1 MRNILSQS
9 LINELDE
16 LDQLT
21 SSVLHGNLHYDGVL
35 EQLNMT
41 KREKILKQHPYAIY
55 STDNGTA
62 WRTYLPAT
70 EEHGYRK
77 PVRRKNKEDVESA
90 VVKFYTELWKSQRDE
105 VLTFEKGYETWL
117 RYKNDN
123 TSTKAKTIQ
132 EYINDW
138 KRFFADSKLSK
149 MPIRSIT
156 PVDIDDF
163 YLAVT
168 KDLQYTKK
176 AVSNARGILN
186 GIMNY
191 YVKRGI
197 IPQNPAR
204 DISLRDYKFK
214 PRNNQNTNVY
224 PEEDVQKLLRYLKYS
239 VEDDAYTLAIQ
250 LSFYLYIRI
259 GETKALKWSDV
270 DWKEQTISLNRQ
282 ITAHRPLN
290 SDLSLG
296 SHTEV
301 EYEQMKGNCS
311 SGYRT
316 EPLLPEAIR
325 ILKKAQEIN
334 PDGTYI
340 FEGKNGRCLTT
351 DTFNRRL
358 RKYCDEIGIQYYPSH
373 KIRAYNASISYDG
386 TNLAEIQR
394 LMGHSSSATTFGYI
408 RNVHHDKI
416 KISPKLGLQGD
427 EKLK

>member
-138 KRFFADSKLSK
+138 KRFFADSKL
-149 MPIRSIT
+149 
-156 PVDIDDF
+156 
-163 YLAVT
+163 L
-168 KDLQYTKK
+168 
-176 AVSNARGILN
+176 
-186 GIMNY
+186 
-191 YVKRGI
+191 I
-197 IPQNPAR
+197 IPVLSEPPVR
-204 DISLRDYKFK
+204 TLRATIPGNK
-214 PRNNQNTNVY
+214 
-224 PEEDVQKLLRYLKYS
+224 S
-239 VEDDAYTLAIQ
+239 Q
-250 LSFYLYIRI
+250 LNFLI
-259 GETKALKWSDV
+259 
-270 DWKEQTISLNRQ
+270 
-282 ITAHRPLN
+282 
-290 SDLSLG
+290 LG
-296 SHTEV
+296 
-301 EYEQMKGNCS
+301 N
-311 SGYRT
+311 
-316 EPLLPEAIR
+316 
-325 ILKKAQEIN
+325 
-334 PDGTYI
+334 
-340 FEGKNGRCLTT
+340 
-351 DTFNRRL
+351 
-358 RKYCDEIGIQYYPSH
+358 
-373 KIRAYNASISYDG
+373 
-386 TNLAEIQR
+386 
-394 LMGHSSSATTFGYI
+394 
-408 RNVHHDKI
+408 
-416 KISPKLGLQGD
+416 
-427 EKLK
+427 

>member
-1 MRNILSQS
+1 M
-9 LINELDE
+9 
-16 LDQLT
+16 
-21 SSVLHGNLHYDGVL
+21 
-35 EQLNMT
+35 
-41 KREKILKQHPYAIY
+41 
-55 STDNGTA
+55 
-62 WRTYLPAT
+62 
-70 EEHGYRK
+70 
-77 PVRRKNKEDVESA
+77 
-90 VVKFYTELWKSQRDE
+90 
-105 VLTFEKGYETWL
+105 
-117 RYKNDN
+117 
-123 TSTKAKTIQ
+123 
-132 EYINDW
+132 YI
-138 KRFFADSKLSK
+138 
-149 MPIRSIT
+149 P
-156 PVDIDDF
+156 
-163 YLAVT
+163 
-168 KDLQYTKK
+168 
-176 AVSNARGILN
+176 
-186 GIMNY
+186 
-191 YVKRGI
+191 
-197 IPQNPAR
+197 
-204 DISLRDYKFK
+204 
-214 PRNNQNTNVY
+214 
-224 PEEDVQKLLRYLKYS
+224 KLLKYLKYS

-358 RKYCDEIGIQYYPSH
+358 RKYCDEIGIQYYSSH

-416 KISPKLGLQGD
+416 KISPRLGLQGD